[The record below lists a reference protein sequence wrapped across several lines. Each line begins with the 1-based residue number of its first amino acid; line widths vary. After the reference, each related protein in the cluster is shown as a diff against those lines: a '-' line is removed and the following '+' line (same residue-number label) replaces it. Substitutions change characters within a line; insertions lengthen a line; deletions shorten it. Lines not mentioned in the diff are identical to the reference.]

1 MGWISPKNSGGLN
14 MADLRNVLH
23 WTIEHWKTG
32 RYSMRPLITRYGSWK
47 QAPTRMQ
54 EYIIREGMMDD
65 WKDVLDIITEHQE
78 QLLSAEFEADVRK
91 VATLKSRI
99 WRDRPIYGP
108 PLTELFTFPRP
119 EQRNGSFVPVWHDG
133 ARAAI
138 CGDAHS
144 KRVPGLRGNARGGRR
159 AVAAGA
165 N

>member
-1 MGWISPKNSGGLN
+1 

-108 PLTELFTFPRP
+108 PLTELSLSHGPSNEMGVVFLF
-119 EQRNGSFVPVWHDG
+119 GMIG
-133 ARAAI
+133 ARAGI
-138 CGDAHS
+138 CGDARS

-165 N
+165 D